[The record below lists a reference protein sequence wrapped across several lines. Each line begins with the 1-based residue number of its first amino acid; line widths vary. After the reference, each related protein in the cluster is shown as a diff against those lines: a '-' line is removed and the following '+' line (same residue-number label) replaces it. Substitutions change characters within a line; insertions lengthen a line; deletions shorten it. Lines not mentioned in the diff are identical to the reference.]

1 METFEQPIR
10 RVGVLSVHSSPLA
23 PPGVGDSGG
32 MNVTVRAL
40 AGELARAGIE
50 SDLYTRATSPDDP
63 PVVEVEPGVRVLHL
77 PAGPLAPVPKQHL
90 PRYLCAF
97 LCSLLRAGE
106 RHGPYDVLHSHYW
119 VSGWVARLARERWD
133 SPVAHSFH
141 TLGRVKNLSLADGDQ
156 PEPPTR
162 LAGEERVVAAADR
175 LLAPT
180 PAEAR
185 QLVELYG
192 ASPAKVRSCPTGS
205 TGPASTRATRPRPGR
220 PSGSPTATCSPSSAA
235 SSRSRPPTWPC

>member
-1 METFEQPIR
+1 MDIFEQPIR
-10 RVGVLSVHSSPLA
+10 RVGVLSIHSSPLA
-23 PPGVGDSGG
+23 APGVGDSGG
-32 MNVTVRAL
+32 MNVTIRAL
-40 AGELARAGIE
+40 AGELARAGIS

-63 PVVEVEPGVRVLHL
+63 PVVEVEPGVRVLYL

-106 RHGPYDVLHSHYW
+106 RYGPYDVLHSHYW

-141 TLGRVKNLSLADGDQ
+141 TLGRVKNLSLANGDR

-162 LAGEERVVAAADR
+162 
-175 LLAPT
+175 
-180 PAEAR
+180 
-185 QLVELYG
+185 
-192 ASPAKVRSCPTGS
+192 
-205 TGPASTRATRPRPGR
+205 
-220 PSGSPTATCSPSSAA
+220 
-235 SSRSRPPTWPC
+235 